1 MKKRVG
7 KEREE
12 TGSEREREIRRINTA
27 MDFSQ
32 WVLRPKHS
40 DSRRVKKEQVKNEG
54 ERKTVRQRERGRERE
69 VRQWNKVMKRERGRI
84 RCACNCC

>member
-1 MKKRVG
+1 MEKKNKKQSERKMKK
-7 KEREE
+7 
-12 TGSEREREIRRINTA
+12 EIRRINTA

-54 ERKTVRQRERGRERE
+54 ERKIVR
-69 VRQWNKVMKRERGRI
+69 K
-84 RCACNCC
+84 